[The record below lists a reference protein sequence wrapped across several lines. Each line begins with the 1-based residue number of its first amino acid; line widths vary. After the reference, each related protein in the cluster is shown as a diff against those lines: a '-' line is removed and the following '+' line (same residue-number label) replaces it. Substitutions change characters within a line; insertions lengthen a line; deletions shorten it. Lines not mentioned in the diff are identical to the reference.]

1 MGLFDIFKKKKRPE
15 TVINELENAEDFVT
29 IAKILAEN
37 DLISTPKDEHH
48 NTFGDDLRHLT
59 PDGELPWGWVSYYKD
74 FIKCQEAKIQKA
86 WDKVYSCKSTT
97 QKLDAFK
104 KYFAAVSRI
113 GDLCKKTGECHYK
126 WFCECIIGSVWYND
140 QMKDYRQL
148 EIDAPE
154 LIRREKLLETLETDV
169 MEKLNENNGILQSN
183 FIKMFDPVI
192 KNDISSFLYYAE
204 KYGKIKRTK
213 SGRSYILELTK

>member
-15 TVINELENAEDFVT
+15 TVINELENAEDLVT

-59 PDGELPWGWVSYYKD
+59 PDGELPWGWVYHNKK
-74 FIKCQEAKIQKA
+74 FIEKQEARIEKQWSAVIDSKLTD
-86 WDKVYSCKSTT
+86 DKLGAYR
-97 QKLDAFK
+97 
-104 KYFAAVSRI
+104 KYFNVVNAV
-113 GDLCKKTGECHYK
+113 GETCKKAGECHYK

-140 QMKDYRQL
+140 QMEKYRRFQL
-148 EIDAPE
+148 EAPD
-154 LIRREKLLETLETDV
+154 LIKREKLLETLEADV